1 MTGAEFFISRKQ
13 MHQEQS
19 ENTDFAQLSQIKT
32 SLEVHNLKAQFC
44 KSRRSLPAL
53 LYKQRHLLP
62 ISVALCLRVFTTTT
76 PSNPQKVINKQGIF
90 FLFLIMLLKCSHD
103 PWPNSK

>member
-1 MTGAEFFISRKQ
+1 

-44 KSRRSLPAL
+44 KYRRSLPAL

-62 ISVALCLRVFTTTT
+62 ISVTLSKDFYHHHPLKPSESYQQARDFFSLPIYALKMFSGPLA
-76 PSNPQKVINKQGIF
+76 
-90 FLFLIMLLKCSHD
+90 
-103 PWPNSK
+103 

>member
-53 LYKQRHLLP
+53 LYKQRHLLSNICGSMSEGFYHHHP
-62 ISVALCLRVFTTTT
+62 LKPSESYQQARDFFSLPNYALKMF
-76 PSNPQKVINKQGIF
+76 S
-90 FLFLIMLLKCSHD
+90 
-103 PWPNSK
+103 

>member
-1 MTGAEFFISRKQ
+1 MTGTEFFISRKQ

-19 ENTDFAQLSQIKT
+19 ENTDFAQFSQIKT

-44 KSRRSLPAL
+44 KYRRFLPAL

-62 ISVALCLRVFTTTT
+62 ISVTLSKDFYHHHPLK
-76 PSNPQKVINKQGIF
+76 PSESYQQARDF
-90 FLFLIMLLKCSHD
+90 FLFLFMLLKCSQD
-103 PWPNSK
+103 PWPNIK